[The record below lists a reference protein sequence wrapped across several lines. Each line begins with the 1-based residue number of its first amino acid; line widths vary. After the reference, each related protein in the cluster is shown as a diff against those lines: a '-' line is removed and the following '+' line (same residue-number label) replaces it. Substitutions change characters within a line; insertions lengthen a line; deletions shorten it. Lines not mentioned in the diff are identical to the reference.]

1 MRKITLILAATVM
14 AFALTA
20 CAKNEPS
27 NETTTTAPETTTAET
42 TTAEPTTEETTTAEP
57 TTEATPAGDV
67 AINSSADVLNNVWNT
82 YAEEEKF
89 FAMGGDMMNPVDN
102 AAGIYSLEDTESLS
116 YMLYIPADS
125 VALIDEAASL
135 LHAMNANTFTGAA
148 FHLADAAN
156 SETLINALKDNI
168 MNAQWMCGF
177 PDTLVIFTVN
187 GEYVVSAFGN
197 AEIIENFKNK
207 VTNVYGENAVLVVE
221 ESLM

>member
-27 NETTTTAPETTTAET
+27 TETTTTAPETTTAET
-42 TTAEPTTEETTTAEP
+42 TTAEPTTEETTVAPEAGS
-57 TTEATPAGDV
+57 TE
-67 AINSSADVLNNVWNT
+67 INAAADVLNNVWLT
-82 YAEEEKF
+82 YPEEEKF
-89 FAMGGDMMNPVDN
+89 FAMGGDYNNMVDGAAGAADITDTETLSFMAYIPVDS
-102 AAGIYSLEDTESLS
+102 I
-116 YMLYIPADS
+116 
-125 VALIDEAASL
+125 ALIDDAATL

-148 FHLADAAN
+148 FHLTDAAN
-156 SETLINALKDNI
+156 AETLTAALKDNI

-187 GEYVVSAFGN
+187 DEYVVSAFGN

-207 VTNVYGENAVLVVE
+207 VTDVYGESAVLVVE
-221 ESLM
+221 ESLI